1 MKRMLLPR
9 WGLLLVCLGLAGGV
23 LAQVEGGP
31 PGTDTEPTATQPASP
46 GNEGEPATPP
56 PEAEEVVPEDKYLEK
71 SGEYLVEMRA
81 LLTKGL
87 ERLREAREAK
97 DAVQLTCV
105 NEQVTAMKGILRVS
119 EDAFI
124 ALQEA
129 QATASAER
137 ARYEFSKIRVSRQK
151 MKELYQSALNCA
163 GAEATV
169 SNTTVEVEIDPSIAE
184 DDPYYGDPD
193 FFYTPADTL
202 ARDSTGELG
211 DTTDPPYVRPPPA
224 SGTI

>member
-1 MKRMLLPR
+1 MKRLLLPR
-9 WGLLLVCLGLAGGV
+9 RGLLIVCLALGVAGV
-23 LAQVEGGP
+23 AAAQGAS
-31 PGTDTEPTATQPASP
+31 DAAPALSP
-46 GNEGEPATPP
+46 KADAALGNERSNDD
-56 PEAEEVVPEDKYLEK
+56 EEVVPEDKRMER
-71 SGEYLVEMRA
+71 SGEWLVEMRG

-87 ERLREAREAK
+87 DRLREAREQK
-97 DAVQLTCV
+97 DAVLLTCV
-105 NEQVTAMKGILRVS
+105 NEQVTGMKGILRVS

-129 QATASAER
+129 QANKASEKGA
-137 ARYEFSKIRVSRQK
+137 YEFSKIRVSRVK
-151 MKELYQSALNCA
+151 MKDLYQAALNCA

-169 SNTTVEVEIDPSIAE
+169 SNTTVDVEIDPSIAE

-202 ARDSTGELG
+202 ADGSSGELG
-211 DTTDPPYVRPPPA
+211 DTEDPPYVRPPPA